1 MLKICLLALLLAVPS
16 SLIIRL
22 TTPEAPAAVAKAKA
36 SSIVFFQGDVDD
48 ATLTSV
54 KNEIGATGSDRVTL
68 VITST
73 GGNVLTGLT
82 FIQDVERMRLAR
94 PALRIRCIAD
104 IVAASMAAVIF
115 ESDVCDTRLVT
126 NRTVIIFHNVQASQ
140 SPIKTAL
147 DFAITQMVAPRL
159 GMTPE
164 AYAAKL
170 ATGDWVM
177 NAYQAAEAHAAD
189 SVAVLP
195 ITDEVDGGTP

>member
-1 MLKICLLALLLAVPS
+1 MLKLCLLAFLLAVPAS
-16 SLIIRL
+16 FIKALSA
-22 TTPEAPAAVAKAKA
+22 PEAPAAVAKAKA

-48 ATLTSV
+48 STLATV
-54 KNEIGATGSDRVTL
+54 KNDIGATGSDRVTL

-126 NRTVIIFHNVQASQ
+126 NVQASQ
-140 SPIKTAL
+140 SPVKTAL
-147 DFAITQMVAPRL
+147 DFAIAQMVGPRL
-159 GMTPE
+159 NMTPE
-164 AYAAKL
+164 AYAAKV
-170 ATGDWVM
+170 AGGDWVM
-177 NAYQAAEAHAAD
+177 NAYQASEAHAAD

-195 ITDEVDGGTP
+195 ITEEFDGGTP